1 MSIDLKHFERKGYAL
16 VRGPGEGPLLGLG
29 QDEDPTEL
37 KVIRRGPGGLLLPI
51 LHDWRAVCADADPGS
66 PGDQMFL
73 NFLIFWNFADMSR
86 FVLQAKRLNERG
98 QLNTALRRQIWGIE
112 LMRHARAIEEFGK
125 DGATIDMV

>member
-1 MSIDLKHFERKGYAL
+1 M
-16 VRGPGEGPLLGLG
+16 
-29 QDEDPTEL
+29 
-37 KVIRRGPGGLLLPI
+37 PI
-51 LHDWRAVCADADPGS
+51 LHDWRAVCADADPGT

-73 NFLIFWNFADMSR
+73 NFLIFRNFADMFR